1 MLNMLYAHRHSV
13 VAVCLALLVA
23 VTTARAQQA
32 RAQEARAQEGI
43 SEDAAV
49 AMVRE
54 QTDGKVVRVD
64 RKLEDGSLVY
74 RIRVLSPD
82 GRLREYRVDAATGSM
97 R

>member
-1 MLNMLYAHRHSV
+1 MLNMIFSRRHLA

-23 VTTARAQQA
+23 VTTARAQQL
-32 RAQEARAQEGI
+32 RAQEARVREAI
-43 SEDAAV
+43 SEDEAV

-64 RKLEDGSLVY
+64 RKLEGGSVY
-74 RIRVLSPD
+74 YRVRVLSPD
-82 GRLREYRVDAATGSM
+82 GRLREFRVDAATGTI